1 MRALIQRVNHASVTI
16 ENKKVS
22 QINKGLLIF
31 LGVGEND
38 TEAELDKIWNK
49 ISKMRIF
56 EDDEGKTN
64 LSAKDIEGLNLL
76 VVSQFTLYA
85 SMKKGNR
92 PSFTPAAK
100 PDLAND
106 LYEKFVERAR
116 VDFPDVKTG
125 EFGAYMQV
133 ELEND
138 GPFTLWLDS
147 ADL

>member
-64 LSAKDIEGLNLL
+64 LSAKDIEGFNLL

>member
-16 ENKKVS
+16 EGNKIS
-22 QINKGLLIF
+22 EIDKGLLIF
-31 LGVGEND
+31 LGVGEKD
-38 TEAELDKIWNK
+38 SKVELEKIWNK

-56 EDDEGKTN
+56 EDNSGKTN
-64 LSAKDIEGLNLL
+64 LSAKDIAGLNVL

-100 PDLAND
+100 PEQAKA
-106 LYEKFVERAR
+106 LYEQFIELASQ
-116 VDFPDVKTG
+116 DFPNVKTG

-138 GPFTLWLDS
+138 GPFTLWLDT
-147 ADL
+147 DEL

>member
-64 LSAKDIEGLNLL
+64 LSAKDIEGFNLL

-100 PDLAND
+100 PNLAND

>member
-16 ENKKVS
+16 EGNKIS
-22 QINKGLLIF
+22 EIDKGLLIF
-31 LGVGEND
+31 LGVGEKD
-38 TEAELDKIWNK
+38 SKVELEKIWNK

-56 EDDEGKTN
+56 EDNSGKTN
-64 LSAKDIEGLNLL
+64 LSAKDIAGLNVL

-100 PDLAND
+100 PDQAKA
-106 LYEKFVERAR
+106 LYEQFIELASQ
-116 VDFPDVKTG
+116 DFPNVKTG

-138 GPFTLWLDS
+138 GPFTLWLDT
-147 ADL
+147 DEL

>member
-16 ENKKVS
+16 EGNKIS
-22 QINKGLLIF
+22 EIDKGLLIF
-31 LGVGEND
+31 LGVGEEDNKAKL
-38 TEAELDKIWNK
+38 EKIWNK

-56 EDDEGKTN
+56 EDNNGKTN
-64 LSAKDIEGLNLL
+64 LSAKDIEGLNVLI
-76 VVSQFTLYA
+76 VSQFTLYA

-100 PDLAND
+100 PEQAKA
-106 LYEKFVERAR
+106 LYEQFIELASQ
-116 VDFPDVKTG
+116 DFPNVKTG

-138 GPFTLWLDS
+138 GPFTLWLDT
-147 ADL
+147 DEL

>member
-22 QINKGLLIF
+22 EIQKGLLIF
-31 LGVGEND
+31 LGFGEGD
-38 TEAELDKIWNK
+38 GEAELDKVWNK

-56 EDDEGKTN
+56 EDEEGKTN
-64 LSAKDIEGLNLL
+64 LSAKDVSGLNLL

-100 PDLAND
+100 PDVARG
-106 LYEKFVERAR
+106 LYEKFVERASE
-116 VDFPDVKTG
+116 DFPDVKTG

>member
-31 LGVGEND
+31 LGMGEND

-56 EDDEGKTN
+56 EDDEGKTD
-64 LSAKDIEGLNLL
+64 LSAKDIEGFNLL

-100 PDLAND
+100 PNLAND
-106 LYEKFVERAR
+106 LYEKFIERAR

>member
-147 ADL
+147 TDL